1 VNFEEAIRP
10 IQERWSEIVQ
20 HVKDEYL
27 STAQSLPVDRRIFGR
42 QGFDRRRPRRLRG
55 PPGHSAQ
62 PAHTSRPHRF
72 KRHNGREPPGDGTS
86 GRCVSQIQAAVNSL
100 SLPITVAR
108 TRPDPDKT
116 FWVLLIGKGYPSP
129 NQQMRWCTDRLKIQP
144 TSTYIKDN
152 VSKHGAAVVVLGV
165 RRTESV
171 RRMRTVDKYE
181 NDRGSNLNPHSSI
194 TGAYIF
200 RPIVDLTT
208 DDVWEILGSFPAPW
222 GGTHT
227 KLFQL
232 YRDAEGGE
240 CPVVLSKDEAPG
252 CGTKNSRFGCWTCTV
267 VEKDKSLQGFVD
279 SGQHAY
285 KPLIA
290 FRDWLVAIRNDKTK
304 RSAIRRNGRLT
315 FRCVRQAHPRALHHP
330 GSARNPGPSA
340 SGSGRVRCPADHR
353 RRARL
358 DSQVLGDGPAARG
371 DAGKC
376 LTLTKRVALL
386 ICPCGRTRRRTQS
399 CRRFAPNKVPVHVI
413 TDLVALQRERQHQ
426 ERAAGINARFEEILG
441 GME

>member
-1 VNFEEAIRP
+1 MSFEDINKP
-10 IQERWSEIVQ
+10 IQERWAEIVQ

-27 STAQSLPVDRRIFGR
+27 STAQSYPWIVGFSGGKDSTVVAHAVFEALQAIPPSKRTRPVHIVSNDTMVES
-42 QGFDRRRPRRLRG
+42 PLVM
-55 PPGHSAQ
+55 
-62 PAHTSRPHRF
+62 AHL
-72 KRHNGREPPGDGTS
+72 DD
-86 GRCVSQIQAAVNSL
+86 VASQIQAAVDSL
-100 SLPITVAR
+100 SLPLTVAR
-108 TRPDPDKT
+108 TRPDMDKT

-152 VSKHGAAVVVLGV
+152 ISKHGAAVVVLGV
-165 RRTESV
+165 RRTESI

-194 TGAYIF
+194 PGAYIF

-240 CPVVLSKDEAPG
+240 CPVVLSKEEAPG

-290 FRDWLVAIRNDKTK
+290 FRDWLVSIRNDQTK

-315 FRCVRQAHPRALHHP
+315 FDVSGKHI
-330 GSARNPGPSA
+330 PGPFTIQ
-340 SGSGRVRCPADHR
+340 
-353 RRARL
+353 ARQEIL
-358 DSQVLGDGPAARG
+358 ER
-371 DAGKC
+371 
-376 LTLTKRVALL
+376 LL
-386 ICPCGRTRRRTQS
+386 AVQTEFGAQL
-399 CRRFAPNKVPVHVI
+399 I
-413 TDLVALQRERQHQ
+413 TDGELDLIHKYWAMDLQQ
-426 ERAAGINARFEEILG
+426 EETLANA
-441 GME
+441 

>member
-1 VNFEEAIRP
+1 VNFEEVSRP
-10 IQERWSEIVQ
+10 IQERWSEIVL

-27 STAQSLPVDRRIFGR
+27 STAQSYPWIVGFSGGKDSTVVAHAVFEALQAIPPSQRTRLVHIVSNDTMVESPLVMAHLDDVSR
-42 QGFDRRRPRRLRG
+42 QL
-55 PPGHSAQ
+55 
-62 PAHTSRPHRF
+62 
-72 KRHNGREPPGDGTS
+72 
-86 GRCVSQIQAAVNSL
+86 QAAVDSL

-152 VSKHGAAVVVLGV
+152 ISKHGAAVVVLGV
-165 RRTESV
+165 RRTESI

-200 RPIVDLTT
+200 RPIVELTT

-222 GGTHT
+222 GGAHT

-240 CPVVLSKDEAPG
+240 CPVVLSKEEAPG

-279 SGQHAY
+279 AGQHAY

-290 FRDWLVAIRNDKTK
+290 FRDWLVSIRNDKTK

-315 FRCVRQAHPRALHHP
+315 FD
-330 GSARNPGPSA
+330 GSGKHIPGPFTIQ
-340 SGSGRVRCPADHR
+340 
-353 RRARL
+353 ARQEIL
-358 DSQVLGDGPAARG
+358 DR
-371 DAGKC
+371 
-376 LTLTKRVALL
+376 LL
-386 ICPCGRTRRRTQS
+386 AVQAEFGTQL
-399 CRRFAPNKVPVHVI
+399 I
-413 TDLVALQRERQHQ
+413 TDDELDLIHKCWVMDLQQ
-426 ERAAGINARFEEILG
+426 EEKLANA
-441 GME
+441 

>member
-1 VNFEEAIRP
+1 MSLEEASRP

-27 STAQSLPVDRRIFGR
+27 STAQSYPWIVGFSGGKDSTVVAHAVFEALQAIPPSQRTRPVHIVSNDTMVES
-42 QGFDRRRPRRLRG
+42 PLVM
-55 PPGHSAQ
+55 
-62 PAHTSRPHRF
+62 AHLDDVSR
-72 KRHNGREPPGDGTS
+72 
-86 GRCVSQIQAAVNSL
+86 QIQAAVDSL
-100 SLPITVAR
+100 SLPIIVAR

-144 TSTYIKDN
+144 TSIYIKDN
-152 VSKHGAAVVVLGV
+152 VSQHGAAVVVLGV

-290 FRDWLVAIRNDKTK
+290 FRDWLVSIRNDQTK

-315 FRCVRQAHPRALHHP
+315 FDVSGKHI
-330 GSARNPGPSA
+330 PGPFTIQ
-340 SGSGRVRCPADHR
+340 
-353 RRARL
+353 ARQEIL
-358 DSQVLGDGPAARG
+358 NR
-371 DAGKC
+371 
-376 LTLTKRVALL
+376 LL
-386 ICPCGRTRRRTQS
+386 AVQAEFG
-399 CRRFAPNKVPVHVI
+399 APLI
-413 TDLVALQRERQHQ
+413 TDDELDLIHKYWAMDLQQ
-426 ERAAGINARFEEILG
+426 EETLANA
-441 GME
+441 

>member
-1 VNFEEAIRP
+1 MSLEEASRP
-10 IQERWSEIVQ
+10 IQERWSEIIQ

-27 STAQSLPVDRRIFGR
+27 STAQSYPWIVGFSGGKDSTVVAHAVFEALQAIPPSQRTRPVHIVSNDTMVES
-42 QGFDRRRPRRLRG
+42 PLVM
-55 PPGHSAQ
+55 
-62 PAHTSRPHRF
+62 AHLDDVSR
-72 KRHNGREPPGDGTS
+72 
-86 GRCVSQIQAAVNSL
+86 QIQAAVDSL

-194 TGAYIF
+194 TGAYVF

-290 FRDWLVAIRNDKTK
+290 FRDWLVSVRNDRTK

-315 FRCVRQAHPRALHHP
+315 FDVSGKHI
-330 GSARNPGPSA
+330 PGPFTIQ
-340 SGSGRVRCPADHR
+340 
-353 RRARL
+353 ARQEIL
-358 DSQVLGDGPAARG
+358 NR
-371 DAGKC
+371 
-376 LTLTKRVALL
+376 LL
-386 ICPCGRTRRRTQS
+386 AVQAEFGAQL
-399 CRRFAPNKVPVHVI
+399 I
-413 TDLVALQRERQHQ
+413 TDDELDLIHKYWAMDLQQ
-426 ERAAGINARFEEILG
+426 EETLANA
-441 GME
+441 

>member
-1 VNFEEAIRP
+1 MSFEEANRS
-10 IQERWSEIVQ
+10 IQERWTEIVQ
-20 HVKDEYL
+20 HVKEEYL
-27 STAQSLPVDRRIFGR
+27 SSAQSYPWIVGFSGGKDSTVVAHAVFEALQSIPPSLRTRPVHIVSNDTMVES
-42 QGFDRRRPRRLRG
+42 PLVM
-55 PPGHSAQ
+55 
-62 PAHTSRPHRF
+62 AHLDDVSR
-72 KRHNGREPPGDGTS
+72 
-86 GRCVSQIQAAVNSL
+86 QIQAAVDSL
-100 SLPITVAR
+100 SLPLTVAR

-152 VSKHGAAVVVLGV
+152 VSKYGAAVVVLGV

-171 RRMRTVDKYE
+171 RRMRTVDRYE
-181 NDRGSNLNPHSSI
+181 NERGSNLNPHSSI
-194 TGAYIF
+194 AGAYIF

-285 KPLIA
+285 RPLIA
-290 FRDWLVAIRNDKTK
+290 FRDWLVSIRNDKTK

-315 FRCVRQAHPRALHHP
+315 FDVSGKHI
-330 GSARNPGPSA
+330 PGPFTIQ
-340 SGSGRVRCPADHR
+340 
-353 RRARL
+353 ARQEIL
-358 DSQVLGDGPAARG
+358 DR
-371 DAGKC
+371 
-376 LTLTKRVALL
+376 LL
-386 ICPCGRTRRRTQS
+386 
-399 CRRFAPNKVPVHVI
+399 AV
-413 TDLVALQRERQHQ
+413 QREFGSELITEKELDLIHKYWAIDLQQ
-426 ERAAGINARFEEILG
+426 EETLANA
-441 GME
+441 

>member
-1 VNFEEAIRP
+1 VSSEEANRP
-10 IQERWSEIVQ
+10 IEERWAEIVQ

-27 STAQSLPVDRRIFGR
+27 STTQSYPWIIGFSGGKDSTVVAHAVFEALQSIPPSQRTRPVHIVSNDTMVES
-42 QGFDRRRPRRLRG
+42 PLVM
-55 PPGHSAQ
+55 
-62 PAHTSRPHRF
+62 AHLDDVSR
-72 KRHNGREPPGDGTS
+72 D
-86 GRCVSQIQAAVNSL
+86 IQAAVDSL

-108 TRPDPDKT
+108 TRPDSDKT

-181 NDRGSNLNPHSSI
+181 NERGTNLNPHSSI
-194 TGAYIF
+194 AGAYIF

-279 SGQHAY
+279 AGQHAY

-315 FRCVRQAHPRALHHP
+315 FDVSGKHI
-330 GSARNPGPSA
+330 PGPFTIQ
-340 SGSGRVRCPADHR
+340 
-353 RRARL
+353 ARQEIL
-358 DSQVLGDGPAARG
+358 ER
-371 DAGKC
+371 
-376 LTLTKRVALL
+376 LL
-386 ICPCGRTRRRTQS
+386 AVQTEFGAQL
-399 CRRFAPNKVPVHVI
+399 I
-413 TDLVALQRERQHQ
+413 TDDELDLIHKYWAMDLQQ
-426 ERAAGINARFEEILG
+426 EETLANA
-441 GME
+441 